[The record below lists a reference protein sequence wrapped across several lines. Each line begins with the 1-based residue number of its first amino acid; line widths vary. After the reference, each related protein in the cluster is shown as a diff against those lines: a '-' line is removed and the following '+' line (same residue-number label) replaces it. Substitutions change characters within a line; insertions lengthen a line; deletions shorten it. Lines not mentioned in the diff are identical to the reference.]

1 MQTFEDLQADG
12 DFSKHSDNLTFDQ
25 LLDYGIAEDI
35 AEEIARTSL
44 QLVLYFIIT

>member
-1 MQTFEDLQADG
+1 MQNFEDSQG
-12 DFSKHSDNLTFDQ
+12 DFNKHSENPGLTFDQ

-35 AEEIARTSL
+35 AEEIARTTL